1 MNLNQWAIKWGIPYE
16 ALEDLRRQMGAVEDV
31 MLTPIPGETEA
42 AVQTKVRLEA
52 AAKGARL
59 MRNNSGAMY
68 DKDGRFVRFGLAN
81 ESARMNK
88 HIKSS
93 DLIGIT
99 PVVITPQHV
108 GTTLGVFTARE
119 IKRGDW
125 KFTGTPAELAQQR
138 FIELIVSLGGDAC
151 FANSE
156 GTL

>member
-1 MNLNQWAIKWGIPYE
+1 MNLNQWAIKWAVPYE
-16 ALEDLRRQMGAVEDV
+16 ALEDLRRQMGAVDDP
-31 MLTPIPGETEA
+31 MLTPTPGQSEA
-42 AVQTKVRLEA
+42 AVQVAVRMEA

-68 DKDGRFVRFGLAN
+68 DKQGRFVRFGLAN
-81 ESARMNK
+81 ESEKMNK
-88 HIKSS
+88 KIKSS

-99 PVVITPQHV
+99 PVVVTPQHV

-125 KFTGTPAELAQQR
+125 VYSGTPAEEAQLR
-138 FIELIVSLGGDAC
+138 FMELVVSLGGDAC